1 MCMLL
6 TCVRRDDC
14 KPCATKVCHLRLRAC
29 TRDAPAMRGAQWQS
43 IPVGAMC
50 RGGARLIMPFHTAT
64 TPQAHTATRHTRPYP
79 RPAAQTGVAVT
90 RESWRL
96 EVEPVLP
103 SRSRP
108 ALYVQTTVRFCWAFK
123 IHLTNRPTPEMRCRL
138 HNVRSLVLGAAP
150 PCPLF
155 GVASS
160 WTELSYIVYTY
171 PTEYCVAPMCAHM
184 NHYSTFLCYTTA
196 VLRST

>member
-108 ALYVQTTVRFCWAFK
+108 ALYVQTTVALLLGIQDSSDESSDPRDAMSASQCEVSGARRGAPVSVIRCCVVVDRAVIHS
-123 IHLTNRPTPEMRCRL
+123 IHL
-138 HNVRSLVLGAAP
+138 
-150 PCPLF
+150 
-155 GVASS
+155 
-160 WTELSYIVYTY
+160 SY
-171 PTEYCVAPMCAHM
+171 
-184 NHYSTFLCYTTA
+184 
-196 VLRST
+196 

>member
-108 ALYVQTTVRFCWAFK
+108 ALYVQTTVALLLGIQDSSDESSDPRDAMSASQC
-123 IHLTNRPTPEMRCRL
+123 E
-138 HNVRSLVLGAAP
+138 VSLVLGAAP

-160 WTELSYIVYTY
+160 WTEVRAVIHSVVYTY
-171 PTEYCVAPMCAHM
+171 PTEYC
-184 NHYSTFLCYTTA
+184 STWHVPCCT
-196 VLRST
+196 RG